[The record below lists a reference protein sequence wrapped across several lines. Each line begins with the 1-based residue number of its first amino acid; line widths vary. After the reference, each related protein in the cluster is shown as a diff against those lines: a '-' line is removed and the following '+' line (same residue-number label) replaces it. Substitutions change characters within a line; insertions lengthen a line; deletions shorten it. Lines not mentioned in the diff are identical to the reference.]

1 MTAFFGNNYRFTE
14 LRVVLEQ
21 YKKNPTNTILYL
33 KGVAENRTLED
44 VGIERSGNRQLIKKL
59 QQL

>member
-1 MTAFFGNNYRFTE
+1 MVWFSKDYSEEQIEA
-14 LRVVLEQ
+14 VKEQ
-21 YKKNPTNTILYL
+21 YSLNPTNTILYL
-33 KGVAENRTLED
+33 KGVAENRALED